1 MLVAKTNQGIEKN
14 ISLKGMQRKCTLMM
28 LLVGEII
35 SKLKLELKVTRV
47 REYSA
52 DRACIR
58 NIKTDLIVRCGNP
71 DGSAAILPV
80 YVQQGETAVKPYKD
94 SPKQYEYILQL
105 IMK

>member
-1 MLVAKTNQGIEKN
+1 
-14 ISLKGMQRKCTLMM
+14 MM

-58 NIKTDLIVRCGNP
+58 NIKTDLNYCGKHVTHIPGYFSYVNVVIFP
-71 DGSAAILPV
+71 HYKTLLCTFSAVEI
-80 YVQQGETAVKPYKD
+80 
-94 SPKQYEYILQL
+94 
-105 IMK
+105 